1 VPRCSLSVFFS
12 CLSDF
17 LCRLT
22 ALRRVSSRRS
32 TVSSTFC
39 AAATLA
45 VGGVADRFPLALR
58 FAVAVLALR
67 DRVWGLV
74 LVAFFLF
81 GVFAEGVRRDVRFF
95 VLLLRADVVVLVAM
109 TLSFYGVCWTWTSRP
124 VALGVPPQ
132 RLF

>member
-1 VPRCSLSVFFS
+1 MPLDGFAQGVFAAFDGEQYLLCGCDARC
-12 CLSDF
+12 
-17 LCRLT
+17 
-22 ALRRVSSRRS
+22 
-32 TVSSTFC
+32 
-39 AAATLA
+39 
-45 VGGVADRFPLALR
+45 GWVADRFPLALR